1 MAEPWTPNSEDL
13 AAIFAPVL
21 QGYAR
26 LVVAVSGG
34 SDSTALLHLAVRWAR
49 SRGADAPTISAATV
63 DHGLRPGSA
72 VEAHRVAEAARA
84 LGIEARVLTWCG
96 AKPERGIQEKAR
108 EMRYGLLAQYAS
120 ETGPGPC
127 AILTAHTR
135 DDQAETVLMRLARG
149 SGPDGLQGMRRV
161 RTLEPNSNLVLVR
174 PLLNHSRDQLRSF
187 LVAHGISWF
196 DDPSNEDGR
205 FERVRL
211 RSAAGTLFD
220 LGLTPAMLGLAAERQ
235 QRAVAALEAATDAQA
250 AAALDLHGGMF
261 ASINP
266 GVFKSAADEI
276 QIRLLNRVLKMFGGG
291 SAPAEMAQVE
301 RLARLM
307 STASAT
313 RVTLGGCE
321 VRACGREIRIFRERG
336 RAQLTPIQIDPGQE
350 AIWDHRFQIRHNDGL
365 GPPISGPIL
374 VRPLDAR
381 SAEILRRRASPR
393 LTLPMR
399 AAATLPAVWFDDAL
413 ISVGGL
419 PPSMFSEAGDAVS
432 KVEMRFLSECAPIA
446 P

>member
-13 AAIFAPVL
+13 AAIFAPVR
-21 QGYAR
+21 GYAR
-26 LVVAVSGG
+26 LILAVSGG

-49 SRGADAPTISAATV
+49 SLGAGAPTISVATV

-72 VEAHRVAEAARA
+72 TEAHQVAEAARA
-84 LGIEARVLTWCG
+84 LGVEARVLTWCG

-120 ETGPGPC
+120 ETGFGPC

-149 SGPDGLQGMRRV
+149 SGPDGLQGMRDV
-161 RTLEPNSNLVLVR
+161 RALEPYSNLVLVR
-174 PLLNHSRDQLRSF
+174 PLLNQSRDQLRSF
-187 LVAHGISWF
+187 LVAHGVSWF
-196 DDPSNEDGR
+196 DDPSNEDAQ

-211 RSAAGTLFD
+211 RAAAGTLFD
-220 LGLTPAMLGLAAERQ
+220 LGLTPTMLGLAAERQ
-235 QRAVAALEAATDAQA
+235 QRAVAALEAATDATA
-250 AAALDLHGGMF
+250 AAALDVHGGMF
-261 ASINP
+261 ASINA
-266 GVFKSAADEI
+266 GVFRSAAAEI

-291 SAPAEMAQVE
+291 SGPAEMAQVE
-301 RLARLM
+301 RLARTM
-307 STASAT
+307 MTAPAT

-321 VRACGREIRIFRERG
+321 VRACDREIRVFRERG

-350 AIWDHRFQIRHNDGL
+350 AIWDHRFHIRHKVG
-365 GPPISGPIL
+365 SGPAMTGSMV

-381 SAEILRRRASPR
+381 SAEVLRRRASPR
-393 LTLPMR
+393 LTLPFR

-413 ISVGGL
+413 VSVGGL
-419 PPSMFSEAGDAVS
+419 PPTLFSEAGDAVS
-432 KVEMRFLSECAPIA
+432 KVEMRFLSELARLAP
-446 P
+446 